1 MGAVKIQKFLGEAP
15 KISPELLPDGAAQVA
30 YNTKLYS
37 GDLIPYQ
44 EPVVVADANRTG
56 TIKTLYALRDIA
68 AGTLKW
74 LTWATDVDIA
84 VASSTEDDEQRF
96 YYTGDGAPKVSNYAL
111 ATATGAP
118 YPNTYYNLGLPL
130 PTTTPTTSAAS
141 FTVTNTASY
150 ARDSGNTATITTG
163 TAHSLSTGNVVTVR
177 DFTTTVGET
186 FNSTNVQV
194 TVTGTTT
201 FQYFNSGDAVSTASD
216 TAGRVDLAGNTQ
228 IRTYVYTWI
237 TPWGEESIAS
247 LPSDELYIKEGQVI
261 TVTGLPTATP
271 TASYFVRGLRLYR
284 TLVSA
289 SGTEYY
295 KLSDLW
301 FPINTTKVARSG
313 NVSTVTF
320 AEPHNFIADD
330 RFKVS
335 GCTTTSF
342 NITGGTVKAVVDDY
356 TITYDQTAADTGET
370 ADTAGTLYHDVAE
383 EITDPAR
390 YWGDGSYTYTD
401 DFLYTNLLGLL
412 SSDYYDEPS
421 SSMKGLRV
429 AHNNIL
435 VGFFDN
441 QLCFSEPGNP
451 HAWPVK
457 YRLTF
462 DSNIVSI
469 EPVSGYIVIL
479 TEAYPYAVSGNDPA
493 TMVVARIDM
502 LYPCLSKRSVVNMGY
517 GVVYATHGGL
527 AVYSLSKGLSL
538 ITKMVHDWD
547 TWNENLTPSTLVGHF
562 YKDKYF
568 GSYNGNSLIFEQDE
582 KTGGFFSI
590 VQTTF
595 TAAWTDQITNKM
607 YYITDTTGDIYEW
620 DDMTQPLTPMEWKS
634 KVVVTKKYMNIGAA
648 RVIADYDTPQS
659 EIDAINAYN
668 VAAKAYNILRWAEA
682 AQLGT
687 LNGPTDY
694 MVSGA
699 RVENSGA
706 INGCMVVNGDCITRE
721 QKVHANYLCITF
733 KLWVDKVLVF
743 QGNVCSDKIFRLPAG
758 YRSDTF
764 EVSVSGA
771 ARVRAIHLGETPY
784 GLREA

>member
-1 MGAVKIQKFLGEAP
+1 
-15 KISPELLPDGAAQVA
+15 
-30 YNTKLYS
+30 
-37 GDLIPYQ
+37 
-44 EPVVVADANRTG
+44 
-56 TIKTLYALRDIA
+56 
-68 AGTLKW
+68 
-74 LTWATDVDIA
+74 VDIA

-111 ATATGAP
+111 ATKTGVP

-130 PTTTPTTSAAS
+130 PTTVPTTSAAS

-177 DFTTTVGET
+177 DFTTTAGET

-201 FQYFNSGDAVSTASD
+201 FQYFNSGDAVSTVAD

-247 LPSDELYIKEGQVI
+247 LPSNELYIKEGQVI

-271 TASYFVRGLRLYR
+271 SASYFVRGLRLYR

-301 FPINTTKVARSG
+301 FPVSPTTASRSG
-313 NVSTVTF
+313 NVSSVTL
-320 AEPHNFIADD
+320 AEPHNFIVGD
-330 RFKVS
+330 RFKLS
-335 GCTTTSF
+335 SFTTSSF
-342 NITGGTVKAVVDDY
+342 NITDGIVTVVTDDY
-356 TITYDQTAADTGET
+356 TFSYAQTAGDIGATT
-370 ADTAGTLYHDVAE
+370 QTAGSMYHDVAE

-390 YWGDGSYTYTD
+390 YWGDSSYTYTD

-412 SSDYYDEPS
+412 NSDYYDEPS
-421 SSMKGLRV
+421 PSMTGLRV

-451 HAWPVK
+451 HAWPIK

-462 DSNIVSI
+462 DSDIIAI

-568 GSYNGNSLIFEQDE
+568 GSYSGNSLIFEKDE
-582 KTGGFFSI
+582 KSGGFFTT

-634 KVVVTKKYMNIGAA
+634 KVVVTKKYMNLGAA

-659 EIDAINAYN
+659 EIDAVAVYN
-668 VAAKAYNILRWAEA
+668 VAAKAYNVLRWSEA

-694 MVSGA
+694 LVAGT
-699 RVENSGA
+699 RVNNDGT
-706 INGCMVVNGDCITRE
+706 INGCKVINGDCITRDL
-721 QKVHANYLCITF
+721 KSTTTFLCITF

-784 GLREA
+784 GLRGA

>member
-1 MGAVKIQKFLGEAP
+1 MGAVKIHKFLGEAP
-15 KISPELLPDGAAQVA
+15 KISTELLPDGAAQVA

-111 ATATGAP
+111 ATKTGTP

-271 TASYFVRGLRLYR
+271 AASYFVRGLRLYR

-634 KVVVTKKYMNIGAA
+634 KVVVTKKYMNLGAA

-694 MVSGA
+694 LVGGVRVSNVG
-699 RVENSGA
+699 S
-706 INGCMVVNGDCITRE
+706 INGCPVINGDCITRE

>member
-1 MGAVKIQKFLGEAP
+1 MGAVKIHKFLGEAP
-15 KISPELLPDGAAQVA
+15 KISTELLPDGAAQVA

-163 TAHSLSTGNVVTVR
+163 TAHNLSTGNVVTIR
-177 DFTTTVGET
+177 DFTSTVGEE
-186 FNSTNVQV
+186 FNSVNVQV

-201 FQYFNSGDAVSTASD
+201 FQYFNPGDAVSTASD

-228 IRTYVYTWI
+228 IRTHVYTWI

-247 LPSDELYIKEGQVI
+247 IPTDELYIKEGQVVTI
-261 TVTGLPTATP
+261 TGLPTANP
-271 TASYFVRGLRLYR
+271 SSDYYIRGLRIYR
-284 TLVSA
+284 TLPSA

-295 KLSDLW
+295 QLSDCW
-301 FPINTTKVARSG
+301 FPVATTKVARSG
-313 NVSTVTF
+313 NISTVTF
-320 AEPHNFIADD
+320 AEPHNFIIDD
-330 RFKVS
+330 RFKLS

-342 NITGGTVKAVVDDY
+342 NITGGTVKTVVDEY
-356 TITYDQTAADTGET
+356 TITYDQTASDVGET

-383 EITDPAR
+383 SLSDPAR

-401 DFLYTNLLGLL
+401 DFLDTNLTTILD
-412 SSDYYDEPS
+412 SDYYDEPPINLQGI
-421 SSMKGLRV
+421 KV
-429 AHNNIL
+429 ANNNIL
-435 VGFFDN
+435 MGFFDN
-441 QLCFSEPGNP
+441 QLCFSEVDKP
-451 HAWPVK
+451 HAWPIK
-457 YRLTF
+457 YRITF
-462 DSNIVSI
+462 DADIVAV
-469 EPVSGYIVIL
+469 EAVSGYIIIL
-479 TEAYPYAVSGNDPA
+479 TEAYPYAASGNDPS
-493 TMVVARIDM
+493 TMTVARVDT

-517 GVVYATHGGL
+517 GVVYTTHGGL
-527 AVYSLSKGLSL
+527 AVYSLSKGVELVTKL
-538 ITKMVHDWD
+538 IHDWD
-547 TWNENLTPSTLVGHF
+547 TWEDELTPSEVVGHL
-562 YKDKYF
+562 YNGKYF
-568 GSYNGNSLIFEQDE
+568 GSHSGNSFIFEKHD
-582 KTGGFFSI
+582 KTGGYFMT

-595 TAAWTDQITNKM
+595 TAAFTDQITNKM
-607 YYITDTTGDIYEW
+607 YYITDTTGNIYQW
-620 DDMTQPLTPMEWKS
+620 DDRTQPLTPMEWKS
-634 KVVVTKKYMNIGAA
+634 KTIVIKEYMNIGAA

-668 VAAKAYNILRWAEA
+668 TAATAYNVLRWAEA

-706 INGCMVVNGDCITRE
+706 INGCMVVNGDCITRNS
-721 QKVHANYLCITF
+721 KTTTSFLCITF

-784 GLREA
+784 GLRGA

>member
-1 MGAVKIQKFLGEAP
+1 MGAVKIHKFLGEAP
-15 KISPELLPDGAAQVA
+15 KISTELLPDGAAQVA

-74 LTWATDVDIA
+74 LTWVTDVDIA

-568 GSYNGNSLIFEQDE
+568 GSYNDNSLIFEQDE
-582 KTGGFFSI
+582 KTGGYFSI

-607 YYITDTTGDIYEW
+607 YYITDTSGDIYEW

-634 KVVVTKKYMNIGAA
+634 KVVVTKKYMNLGAA

-706 INGCMVVNGDCITRE
+706 INGCMVVNGDCITRMP
-721 QKVHANYLCITF
+721 KSSGLYLCITF

>member
-1 MGAVKIQKFLGEAP
+1 MGAVKISKFLGEAP
-15 KISPELLPDGAAQVA
+15 KISTELLPDGAAQVA

-37 GDLIPYQ
+37 GDLVPYQ

-163 TAHSLSTGNVVTVR
+163 TAHSLRTGNIVTIR
-177 DFTTTVGET
+177 DFTTTVGEE
-186 FNSTNVQV
+186 FNSVNVQV
-194 TVTGTTT
+194 TVTGATT
-201 FQYFNSGDAVSTASD
+201 FQYFNPGDAVSTASD

-228 IRTYVYTWI
+228 IRTHVYTWI

-247 LPSDELYIKEGQVI
+247 IPTDELYIKEGQVVTI
-261 TVTGLPTATP
+261 TGLPTANP
-271 TASYFVRGLRLYR
+271 SSDYYIRGLRIYR
-284 TLVSA
+284 TLPSA

-301 FPINTTKVARSG
+301 FPIATTTVARSG

-320 AEPHNFIADD
+320 AEPHNFISGD
-330 RFKVS
+330 RFKLS

-342 NITGGTVKAVVDDY
+342 NITDGTVTAVVDEY

-370 ADTAGTLYHDVAE
+370 ADTAGTLFHDVAE
-383 EITDPAR
+383 SLSDPAR
-390 YWGDGSYTYTD
+390 YWGDSSYTYTD
-401 DFLYTNLLGLL
+401 DFLDTNLTTILD
-412 SSDYYDEPS
+412 SDYYDEPPINLQGI
-421 SSMKGLRV
+421 KV
-429 AHNNIL
+429 ANNNIL
-435 VGFFDN
+435 MGFFDN
-441 QLCFSEPGNP
+441 QLCFSEVGKP
-451 HAWPVK
+451 HAWPIK
-457 YRLTF
+457 YRITF
-462 DSNIVSI
+462 DADIVAI
-469 EPVSGYIVIL
+469 EAVSGYIIIL
-479 TEAYPYAVSGNDPA
+479 TEAYPYAASGNDPS
-493 TMVVARIDM
+493 TMTVARVDT

-527 AVYSLSKGLSL
+527 AVYSLSKGVELVTKL
-538 ITKMVHDWD
+538 IHDWD
-547 TWNENLTPSTLVGHF
+547 TWEDELTPSEVVGHL
-562 YKDKYF
+562 YNGKYF
-568 GSYNGNSLIFEQDE
+568 GSHSGNSFIFERDE
-582 KTGGFFSI
+582 KTGGYFMT
-590 VQTTF
+590 VNTTF

-607 YYITDTTGDIYEW
+607 YYITDTTGDIYQW
-620 DDMTQPLTPMEWKS
+620 DDRTQPLTPMEWKS
-634 KVVVTKKYMNIGAA
+634 KTIVLKEYMNIGAA
-648 RVIADYDTPQS
+648 RVIADYDTPQT

-668 VAAKAYNILRWAEA
+668 TAATAYNVLRWAEA

-706 INGCMVVNGDCITRE
+706 INGCMVVNGDCITRMP
-721 QKVHANYLCITF
+721 KSSGLYLCVTF

-743 QGNVCSDKIFRLPAG
+743 QGNVCSDKIFRLPSG
-758 YRSDTF
+758 YRADTF

-784 GLREA
+784 GLRGA

>member
-74 LTWATDVDIA
+74 LTWVTDVDIA

-595 TAAWTDQITNKM
+595 TAAFTDQITNKM

-634 KVVVTKKYMNIGAA
+634 KVVVTKKYMNLGAA

-694 MVSGA
+694 LVGGVRVSNVG
-699 RVENSGA
+699 S
-706 INGCMVVNGDCITRE
+706 INGCPVINGDCITRE

-743 QGNVCSDKIFRLPAG
+743 QGNVCSDEIFRLPAG